1 MQWKEVLAGIAL
13 LVGGKLAVMAA
24 IGPMFGLTQLSAIRA
39 GLLIAPG
46 RYGGDHKSIRHPGI
60 YRLEYYIRT
69 SDHEYELVM
78 IQYYPMHQNIQGFFP
93 KGCTNE

>member
-1 MQWKEVLAGIAL
+1 MVILCFLLMQWKEVLAGIAM

-46 RYGGDHKSIRHPGI
+46 MAGDNKCQNVSYEYRYLWIGI
-60 YRLEYYIRT
+60 L
-69 SDHEYELVM
+69 
-78 IQYYPMHQNIQGFFP
+78 
-93 KGCTNE
+93 

>member
-1 MQWKEVLAGIAL
+1 MVIPWLTQWKEVLAGIAM

-46 RYGGDHKSIRHPGI
+46 MVWGTKSVSYEDLWIGI
-60 YRLEYYIRT
+60 LYKSYRR
-69 SDHEYELVM
+69 S
-78 IQYYPMHQNIQGFFP
+78 
-93 KGCTNE
+93 